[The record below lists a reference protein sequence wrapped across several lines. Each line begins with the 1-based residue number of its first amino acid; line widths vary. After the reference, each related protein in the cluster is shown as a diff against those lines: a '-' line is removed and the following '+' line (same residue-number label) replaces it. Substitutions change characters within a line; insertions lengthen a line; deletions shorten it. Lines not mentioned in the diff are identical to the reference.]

1 VNWWPG
7 VHASHHHRPRSP
19 QALSLCQGRR
29 SVPDYRTIDALDG
42 LSFNVS
48 PCERVAVIGPNGA
61 GKSTL
66 LKIRTGNSGSSRC
79 RLDAPTRRRNQ

>member
-1 VNWWPG
+1 MPAIITVRDLRKRYRYARAG
-7 VHASHHHRPRSP
+7 GLFA
-19 QALSLCQGRR
+19 AAF
-29 SVPDYRTIDALDG
+29 PDYRTIDALDG

-79 RLDAPTRRRNQ
+79 CLDAPTRRRNQ